1 MSDVAPPPYGEVSAE
16 GGELAVAA
24 VRAATE
30 AALAGRIDALA
41 TAPLNKASM
50 RLAGYEHA
58 GHTELLADL
67 CGGPEVSMVLVGPQ
81 LRVAHMTTHIALE
94 DVPGRITA
102 ERLETV
108 VGIADRAAAAA
119 RHRRAA
125 ASRWRAS
132 IPTRA
137 RAACSASRSSTCSSR
152 RSSGCGPRGA
162 DVTGPLPGDTVFGA
176 ARAGRYDLVVAMYH
190 DQGHIPIKLLH
201 ADEAVNVTGGLP
213 IIRTSV
219 DHGTAFDIA
228 GQDKARSASM
238 RAAVRARRAARL
250 GAAQLPVERDQRG
263 VVEPA
268 GALGDQRVELL
279 GDLAVAGSATPW
291 SRAVSSAIPT
301 SLRCSSIRKPGSKR
315 IVQHLLA
322 VRLEDLRLREPAEQR
337 LAHARGIDT
346 GLRRQRQRL
355 GDRLDRERDDDLV
368 RGLRDLTRTR
378 RADVGRRLAELVE
391 DRLGPR
397 HRLLAPAGHDRELP
411 VDGGRLSTR
420 HGRVDR
426 LDAALGEDLVHLP

>member
-1 MSDVAPPPYGEVSAE
+1 MTRPRVAITMGDPAGVGPEVALKALREPELYEVCRPVVFGTPAALEREPAAQSIELDSDLTRDDASPERVLVHPVSDVALPPYGEVSAE

-30 AALAGRIDALA
+30 AALAGRIGALA

-67 CGGPEVSMVLVGPQ
+67 CGAREVSMVLVGPQ

-108 VGIADRAAAAA
+108 VRIAGELLRRLGIDSPRLAVAGLNPHAGEGGLFGEQEQRVLVPAISRLRAA
-119 RHRRAA
+119 
-125 ASRWRAS
+125 
-132 IPTRA
+132 
-137 RAACSASRSSTCSSR
+137 
-152 RSSGCGPRGA
+152 GV
-162 DVTGPLPGDTVFGA
+162 DVSGPLPGDTVFGA

-238 RAAVRARRAARL
+238 TAAVRL
-250 GAAQLPVERDQRG
+250 AAQL
-263 VVEPA
+263 A
-268 GALGDQRVELL
+268 
-279 GDLAVAGSATPW
+279 
-291 SRAVSSAIPT
+291 
-301 SLRCSSIRKPGSKR
+301 
-315 IVQHLLA
+315 
-322 VRLEDLRLREPAEQR
+322 
-337 LAHARGIDT
+337 
-346 GLRRQRQRL
+346 
-355 GDRLDRERDDDLV
+355 
-368 RGLRDLTRTR
+368 
-378 RADVGRRLAELVE
+378 
-391 DRLGPR
+391 
-397 HRLLAPAGHDRELP
+397 
-411 VDGGRLSTR
+411 
-420 HGRVDR
+420 
-426 LDAALGEDLVHLP
+426 